1 MRIAEAATAA
11 GTTEKA
17 LRYYESIGLLPGV
30 ARTASGYRDFGSD
43 DVGRAA
49 FIRRTREAGL
59 GLDRARQILA
69 AFDAG
74 QDACAHVGTAL
85 SRELDE
91 LDRRIAELSALRR
104 DVAARREAL
113 KEAGPAACDR
123 RQVCS
128 YL

>member
-1 MRIAEAATAA
+1 MKDCAAIRRPSA
-11 GTTEKA
+11 KA
-17 LRYYESIGLLPGV
+17 LRYDESIGLLPGV
-30 ARTASGYRDFGSD
+30 ARTASGYRDFGGD

-59 GLDRARQILA
+59 GLDRARHILA
-69 AFDAG
+69 AFDTG

-85 SRELDE
+85 SREL
-91 LDRRIAELSALRR
+91 SAVRR
-104 DVAARREAL
+104 DVAARCEAL
-113 KEAGPAACDR
+113 KEADPAACDR